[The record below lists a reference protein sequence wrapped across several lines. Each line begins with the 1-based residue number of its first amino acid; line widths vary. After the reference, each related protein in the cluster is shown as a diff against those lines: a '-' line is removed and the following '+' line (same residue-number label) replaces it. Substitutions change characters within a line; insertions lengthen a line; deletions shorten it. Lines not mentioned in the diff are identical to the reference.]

1 MDKQLYAKCLSERL
15 MEMSMANEAANI
27 IFVKELKP
35 QMNNLDSG
43 TNAYWAW
50 FNRLSAYQQKI
61 LLNDGKIY
69 KKSDFK
75 RVRIELNKVLI
86 EAEKEKG

>member
-15 MEMSMANEAANI
+15 MEISATNESAQI
-27 IFVKELKP
+27 VFVKELKP
-35 QMNNLDSG
+35 QMNNLDSS

-50 FNRLSAYQQKI
+50 FNGLSACQQKI
-61 LLNDGKIY
+61 FLNDGKIY

-86 EAEKEKG
+86 EVEKENG

>member
-15 MEMSMANEAANI
+15 MEMSMANEAANK

-35 QMNNLDSG
+35 QMNNLNSG
-43 TNAYWAW
+43 TNAYWSW
-50 FNRLSAYQQKI
+50 FDGLSDYKKKI
-61 LLNDGKIY
+61 VRNDGKIY

-86 EAEKEKG
+86 EVEKESR

>member
-35 QMNNLDSG
+35 QMNNLDLG

-86 EAEKEKG
+86 EAEKENG

>member
-15 MEMSMANEAANI
+15 MEMTAANEAANI

-43 TNAYWAW
+43 TNAYWVW

-61 LLNDGKIY
+61 FLNDGKIY

-86 EAEKEKG
+86 EAEKESR

>member
-15 MEMSMANEAANI
+15 MEMSAANESAQI
-27 IFVKELKP
+27 VFVKELKP
-35 QMNNLDSG
+35 QMDNLDSS
-43 TNAYWAW
+43 TKAFWDW
-50 FNRLSAYQQKI
+50 FNGLSAYHHKI

-86 EAEKEKG
+86 ETEKENG

>member
-15 MEMSMANEAANI
+15 MEMTAANEAANI

-43 TNAYWAW
+43 TNVYWAW
-50 FNRLSAYQQKI
+50 FNRLSDYKKKI
-61 LLNDGKIY
+61 FLNDGKIY

-86 EAEKEKG
+86 EAEKESR

>member
-35 QMNNLDSG
+35 QMNNLNSG

-50 FNRLSAYQQKI
+50 VNRLSAYQQKI
-61 LLNDGKIY
+61 LLNNGNIY
-69 KKSDFK
+69 KKSAFK

>member
-15 MEMSMANEAANI
+15 MEMSAANKSAQI
-27 IFVKELKP
+27 VFVKELKP
-35 QMNNLDSG
+35 QMDNLDSSA
-43 TNAYWAW
+43 NAYWAL

-69 KKSDFK
+69 KKNDFK

-86 EAEKEKG
+86 EAEKENG

>member
-1 MDKQLYAKCLSERL
+1 MDKQLYANYLSERL
-15 MEMSMANEAANI
+15 INMTAANEAANRV
-27 IFVKELKP
+27 FVKELKP
-35 QMNNLDSG
+35 QMNNLNSG

-61 LLNDGKIY
+61 VLNDGKIY

-86 EAEKEKG
+86 EVEKA

>member
-15 MEMSMANEAANI
+15 MEMTAANEAANI

-35 QMNNLDSG
+35 QMNNLNSG
-43 TNAYWAW
+43 THAYWDW
-50 FNRLSAYQQKI
+50 FNGLSAYQQKI
-61 LLNDGKIY
+61 FLNDGKIY

-86 EAEKEKG
+86 EAEKESR

>member
-15 MEMSMANEAANI
+15 MEMSAVNEAANLV
-27 IFVKELKP
+27 FVKELKP

-50 FNRLSAYQQKI
+50 FNRLSDYKKKI
-61 LLNDGKIY
+61 FLNDGKIY